1 MTDNLIMKIIVL
13 NASPRKRGNTAKLC
27 KSVVKGAK
35 SNDADVEFINLY
47 SYDFKGC
54 MSCFA
59 CHLKKNNEN
68 PLCFWRDDLK
78 EILQKCL
85 KADAIVLGTPIYYGS
100 ISAYAQAF
108 LERLLFAADTY
119 ILDGEGNRVSK
130 IKNEIKTAMIYT
142 MNVTKEMDYFNGEDQ
157 LAIMR
162 GYLTNIFG
170 ECEALYAYD
179 TKQFKHY
186 SAYLNNMFDPEL
198 KEESEKT
205 QFPKDLKK
213 AYELGQRLSADDE

>member
-1 MTDNLIMKIIVL
+1 MRSTRYPYMNIIVI

-27 KSVVKGAK
+27 KNVVKGAE
-35 SNDADVEFINLY
+35 SENASVEYINLY
-47 SYDFKGC
+47 DYDFKGC

-59 CHLKKNNEN
+59 CHLKKNSEN

-78 EILQKCL
+78 EILKKCL
-85 KADAIVLGTPIYYGS
+85 KADGIVIGTPIYYGS
-100 ISAYAQAF
+100 ITSYAQAF

-119 ILDGEGNRVSK
+119 LIDDDGNRVSK
-130 IKNEIKTAMIYT
+130 IKKEIKTAMIYT

-162 GYLTNIFG
+162 GYMTNILG
-170 ECEALYAYD
+170 ECESLYVYD

-186 SAYLNNMFDPEL
+186 SPYLNNMFDPQH
-198 KEESEKT
+198 KEEQAKI
-205 QFPKDLKK
+205 QFPKDCEK
-213 AYELGQRLSADDE
+213 ASELGKKFGKI

>member
-1 MTDNLIMKIIVL
+1 MNDKDYIMNVVVI

-27 KSVVKGAK
+27 KSVADGAMD
-35 SNDADVEFINLY
+35 NDAEVEYLNLY

-59 CHLKKNNEN
+59 CHLKKNFEN

-78 EILQKCL
+78 DILKKCL
-85 KADAIVLGTPIYYGS
+85 NADAIVIGTPIYYGS
-100 ISAYAQAF
+100 ITSYAQAF

-119 ILDGEGNRVSK
+119 LIDEEGNRVSK
-130 IKNEIKTAMIYT
+130 IKREIKTAMIYT
-142 MNVTKEMDYFNGEDQ
+142 MNVTEELAHFNGEDQ

-170 ECEALYAYD
+170 ECESLYAYD

-186 SAYLNNMFDPEL
+186 SPYVNNMFDPDL

-213 AYELGQRLSADDE
+213 AYDLGKRLSGE

>member
-1 MTDNLIMKIIVL
+1 MKKMNIIVI
-13 NASPRKRGNTAKLC
+13 NASPRKKGNTAKLC
-27 KSVVKGAK
+27 ENVAEGSASKG
-35 SNDADVEFINLY
+35 ADVEYINLY
-47 SYDFKGC
+47 DYDFKGC

-59 CHLKKNNEN
+59 CHLKKNIDN

-78 EILQKCL
+78 EILEKCL
-85 KADAIVLGTPIYYGS
+85 KSDGIVIGTPIYYGS
-100 ISAYAQAF
+100 ITSYAQAF

-119 ILDGEGNRVSK
+119 LIDEEGNRISK
-130 IKNEIKTAMIYT
+130 IKKEIKTAMIYT

-170 ECEALYAYD
+170 ECESLYAYD

-186 SAYLNNMFDPEL
+186 SAYANNMFDATH
-198 KEESEKT
+198 KENQDREE
-205 QFPKDLKK
+205 FPKYCKK
-213 AYELGQRLSADDE
+213 AFELGEKLACD